1 MAKVYQVEEWYIEL
15 DVPDSFEPDEEFWD
29 LCPMGQHVVSENT
42 ITIYGF
48 ESKSVAEKTAIQLN
62 TYVES
67 KTS

>member
-1 MAKVYQVEEWYIEL
+1 MSKVYQVEEWYIEL

-29 LCPMGQHVVSENT
+29 LCPMGQQEVSGNT

-48 ESKSVAEKTAIQLN
+48 ESESLAEETAIQLN
-62 TYVES
+62 IYVDS